1 MLYNNYLNHPP
12 KPYQAEGIKF
22 AMEHHYSI
30 LADDMG
36 LGKTMQAI
44 SVSLIG
50 MHRTLIVC
58 PAYLKLNWED
68 EINFFSKKP
77 VKVFVCRTSKDL
89 TLLDPEG
96 YDFIVCNYEQLS
108 NNNMVN
114 IFKWADMICC
124 DEAHALKNVKAK
136 RTKAFHQYL
145 YDHRPER
152 LMLLSGTPIT
162 NNVGDWYSLIM
173 LTSYNPKNT
182 SGMGLD
188 GVSYWDFCSK
198 FCLQRQQSIGGGRT
212 AKIFYGLRN
221 VEGLKKLLRGKYIRR
236 LAKDVL
242 DLKEVTEKTVVV
254 DVESDPSLEDAWQE
268 YKETEKL
275 SVNATIKK
283 ASAVMVAPFT
293 AELAVGMLNGGSGP
307 LVIFSDHVDP
317 VRIITEGIMR
327 KRSGTVVREIV
338 GGISI
343 NERKQITDA
352 YKRGAVDVIVA
363 TIPAASTGLTLV
375 AGNRII
381 FNDPSYNP
389 AQNAQAFKRVH
400 RIGQTKP
407 VFAYYVAPKGIYSKI
422 ISKLREK
429 MTVLRSAM

>member
-1 MLYNNYLNHPP
+1 MIYENYLNHMPMD
-12 KPYQAEGIKF
+12 YQKEGIQF
-22 AMEHHYSI
+22 MIEHHYCI
-30 LADDMG
+30 NAMDMG

-50 MHRTLIVC
+50 MHKTLVIC

-68 EINFFSKKP
+68 EYNFFAKNP
-77 VKVFVCRTSKDL
+77 VRIFVCMTSKEL
-89 TLLDPEG
+89 TQLDPTK
-96 YDFIVCNYEQLS
+96 YDVVITNYEQL
-108 NNNMVN
+108 NNKNMPEL
-114 IFKWADMICC
+114 FKWADYVVA
-124 DEAHALKNVKAK
+124 DEAHALKNIKAK
-136 RTKAFHQYL
+136 RTKAFHHYI

-152 LMLLSGTPIT
+152 LSLLSGTPIT
-162 NNVGDWYSLIM
+162 NSVGDWYSLIM
-173 LTSYNPKNT
+173 LTSYNAKNT
-182 SGMGLD
+182 SGIGLD

-198 FCLQRQQSIGGGRT
+198 FCLQRTQPIGGGKTTRV
-212 AKIFYGLRN
+212 FYGLRN

-242 DLKEVTEKTVVV
+242 DLKEVVEKTVIV
-254 DVESDPSLEDAWQE
+254 DVASDPSLEDAWIE

-283 ASAVMVAPFT
+283 ASAIMVAPFT
-293 AELAVGMLNGGSGP
+293 ADLAVGMLNGGSGP

-317 VRIITEGIMR
+317 VRIITDGIMR
-327 KRSGTVVREIV
+327 KNSGLVVREIV

-352 YKRGAVDVIVA
+352 YKQGKVDVIVA

-422 ISKLREK
+422 INKLREK
-429 MTVLRSAM
+429 MKVLREAM